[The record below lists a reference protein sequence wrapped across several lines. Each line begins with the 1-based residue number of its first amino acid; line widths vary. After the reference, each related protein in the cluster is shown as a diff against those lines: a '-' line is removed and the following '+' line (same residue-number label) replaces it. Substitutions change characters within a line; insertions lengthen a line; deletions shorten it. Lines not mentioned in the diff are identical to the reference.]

1 MLLAAARRLLLIFL
15 IVGGGAILVGA
26 SVGLLVGSSLNRSI
40 SLGLYLVGSVLLL
53 GGFLMG
59 NRGPVRRVGIE
70 EGPMTVGRALRRATP
85 EEMRESVNLSF
96 LLVAVG
102 IVLLMLAVAID
113 RRVDLV

>member
-59 NRGPVRRVGIE
+59 SRGPVRRVGE